1 MGSGLT
7 GDGKVQPWLQ
17 QGTVM
22 RGFVESLAEHEAR
35 GWAYDDAAPG
45 CQLSVTAHLDGVPV
59 ASAVADQP
67 RPDLLQAG
75 IGTGD
80 HGFTLDFH
88 PPLPPAALARLQMRA
103 GAGAVPL
110 ESLHG
115 SGQSRTDDA
124 SNPAV
129 PFADMQ
135 ARPVFILGPA
145 RSGTSALALAL
156 LKSGYYEGHGEGH
169 LLPLAKQLL
178 TTVDAYYDAY
188 QAGHEARGSSDT
200 RLRATHGAAFQRMV
214 RRGFVQLTQA
224 TYPSGRWIDKTPT
237 AEMVRAA
244 PLMQEM
250 WPHARF
256 IFLKRRVIENILSRR
271 RKFPGDT
278 LENHYLDWVDV
289 LSAWLQVRSRLGP
302 AAMEVDQLD
311 LAQDG
316 GAAGVA
322 IAQFLDLPEDA
333 AARFR
338 MALATDRPEQTGT
351 LGAVGTLD
359 GLGLPPDDRRGL
371 VAACARVMAAY
382 GYSYGAGYRHGA
394 RAFVDARGLLIA
406 QDGAEPLLVRIG
418 GAPAALGPGWS
429 PRFAVTAFAPFT
441 FLLLQHTGGREVTWI
456 LDRAG
461 QRLGGAV
468 ADLPE
473 AGQQALLHLV
483 RPALQASLLN
493 VLQAPD
499 LADEAGDVM
508 LLSPDLRVELFRLC
522 GGLPAPCTM
531 GAEAC
536 GDIALPAPVG
546 LVLPHAAVRAC
557 LAVDLRGQL
566 LDACRSGTMTWPSPV
581 DGFMLQEVR
590 GMVLSPLLQAWRC
603 VDRRH
608 GLVFFVLAGNFQQE
622 TSGIWFPS
630 AGVLVLPP
638 RRALFHFDVDGAAVA
653 NLLGEHVLTHGA
665 PLRGFLGGPVAGF
678 AQYTWPSASAHIG
691 HYLWNELSGLEFM
704 VAHLPPARLPQV
716 FDLGGAGGSAFY
728 GPLRLLFP
736 ELAGRIVQ
744 DHASLSGMLGAAY
757 AEGLQ
762 VVRFSGGSVSAGLRR
777 RIATLASQT
786 PAAAEA
792 RRLGAD
798 SRGTD
803 GPVVVFGLRVEN
815 RTLVDLAAFYIGL
828 ARGLCERLGPLTVII
843 DGHNSRSPAGMFS
856 SYLEHRAAR
865 RPVDVE
871 HEMADR
877 IQAGLQ
883 GLPVRIVNCVGTA
896 MLDNLAWLL
905 RADACVAPWGAGLAK
920 YRWACNL
927 PAYVLVSNFNRKH
940 KNDIHIYGDPAF
952 MDAPTE
958 VQFAD
963 AAGITDRP
971 DAEVLLR
978 MDPFHAA
985 YFINYDAAVEPAI
998 DAVTA
1003 LIMRAR
1009 AMRARGNIAP

>member
-1 MGSGLT
+1 
-7 GDGKVQPWLQ
+7 
-17 QGTVM
+17 M
-22 RGFVESLAEHEAR
+22 RGFVESLAEHQAR

-45 CQLSVTAHLDGVPV
+45 RQLRVTAHLDGVPV
-59 ASAVADQP
+59 ASAVADLP

-88 PPLPPAALARLQMRA
+88 PPLPPAALARLQVRA

-110 ESLHG
+110 ETLHG
-115 SGQSRTDDA
+115 SGQSRADDA

-129 PFADMQ
+129 PFADVQ

-156 LKSGYYEGHGEGH
+156 LKSGHYQGHGEGH

-188 QAGHEARGSSDT
+188 QAGHEARGNSDT

-250 WPHARF
+250 WPNARF

-289 LSAWLQVRSRLGP
+289 LSAWLQVRGSLG
-302 AAMEVDQLD
+302 ATAMEVDQLD

-316 GAAGVA
+316 GSVAAA

-333 AARFR
+333 ATQFR
-338 MALATDRPEQTGT
+338 TALATDRPEQTGE

-359 GLGLPPDDRRGL
+359 GLGLQPGDRRGL
-371 VAACARVMAAY
+371 VAACGRVMAAY

-394 RAFVDARGLLIA
+394 RAFVDARGMLVA
-406 QDGAEPLLVRIG
+406 QDGEEPLLVQIG

-429 PRFAVTAFAPFT
+429 PQLAVTAFAPFT
-441 FLLLQHTGGREVTWI
+441 FLVLQHTGGQQATWL

-468 ADLPE
+468 ADLPD

-483 RPALQASLLN
+483 CPALQASLLN

-508 LLSPDLRVELFRLC
+508 LLSPDVQVELFHLC
-522 GGLPAPCTM
+522 GGLPAPCVIS
-531 GAEAC
+531 AEAC
-536 GDIALPAPVG
+536 GDIALLAPGG
-546 LVLPHAAVRAC
+546 LVLPQAAVRAC
-557 LAVDLRGQL
+557 LAVDLQGQL
-566 LDACRSGTMTWPSPV
+566 LDACRTGTMTWPSPV
-581 DGFMLQEVR
+581 DGAMLQEVR

-622 TSGIWFPS
+622 ASGVWFPS
-630 AGVLVLPP
+630 AGVLVVPP
-638 RRALFHFDVDGAAVA
+638 RRALFQYDVDAAAMA
-653 NLLGEHVLTHGA
+653 NLLGEHILTHGA
-665 PLRGFLGGPVAGF
+665 ALRGFLGRPVAGF

-704 VAHLPPARLPQV
+704 AAHLPPARLPQV

-744 DHASLSGMLGAAY
+744 DHANLSGMLDVAY

-762 VVRFSGGSVSAGLRR
+762 VVRFSGGSVSAELRR
-777 RIATLASQT
+777 RIATLASRT

-792 RRLGAD
+792 CRSSAEGPNFQDPNAA
-798 SRGTD
+798 

-815 RTLVDLAAFYIGL
+815 RTLVDLAGFYIGL
-828 ARGLCERLGPLTVII
+828 GRGLCERFGALTVII
-843 DGHNSRSPAGMFS
+843 DGHNRRSPAGMFS
-856 SYLEHRAAR
+856 SHLEHRAAR

-871 HEMADR
+871 HEMAAR

-883 GLPVRIVNCVGTA
+883 DLPVRVVNCVGMA

-940 KNDIHIYGDPAF
+940 KNDIHIYSDAAF

-971 DAEVLLR
+971 DAEMLLP

-985 YFINYDAAVEPAI
+985 FFINYDAAVEPAI
-998 DAVTA
+998 DAVTSM
-1003 LIMRAR
+1003 LMRVR
-1009 AMRARGNIAP
+1009 AMSFPKVGFSNER

>member
-1 MGSGLT
+1 
-7 GDGKVQPWLQ
+7 
-17 QGTVM
+17 M

-35 GWAYDDAAPG
+35 GWAYDDTAPG
-45 CQLSVTAHLDGVPV
+45 SHLGITAHLDGVQV
-59 ASAVADQP
+59 AAAVADV
-67 RPDLLQAG
+67 RRDDLLQAG
-75 IGTGD
+75 IGAGD

-88 PPLPPAALARLQMRA
+88 PPLPPAALLRLQMRA
-103 GAGAVPL
+103 GAVTL
-110 ESLHG
+110 QTLHN
-115 SGQSRTDDA
+115 SGQSRADDA
-124 SNPAV
+124 SDPAM
-129 PFADMQ
+129 PLADTQ

-156 LKSGYYEGHGEGH
+156 LKSGHYEGHGEGH
-169 LLPLAKQLL
+169 LLPLAKRLL

-188 QAGHEARGSSDT
+188 QAGHEVRGSSDT
-200 RLRATHGAAFQRMV
+200 RMRATHGAAFQRMV
-214 RRGFVQLTQA
+214 RRGFVQLTRA

-289 LSAWLQVRSRLGP
+289 LSAWLQVRGSLGA

-311 LAQDG
+311 LAQQDEAQHG
-316 GAAGVA
+316 AGAAAA
-322 IAQFLDLPEDA
+322 IAGFLELPDAA

-338 MALATDRPEQTGT
+338 AALATDRPEQTGK

-359 GLGLPPDDRRGL
+359 GLGLPPDGRRGL
-371 VAACARVMAAY
+371 VAACGRVMSEY
-382 GYSYGAGYRHGA
+382 GYSYGADYRRGS
-394 RAFVDARGLLIA
+394 RAFVDGRGVLVAR
-406 QDGAEPLLVRIG
+406 DGMEPLLVRTG
-418 GAPAALGPGWS
+418 GAPASLGPGWS
-429 PRFAVTAFAPFT
+429 PRFAITAFAPFV
-441 FLLLQHTGGREVTWI
+441 FLELQHIGGQQATWI
-456 LDRAG
+456 LDQAG

-468 ADLPE
+468 ADLP
-473 AGQQALLHLV
+473 AAAQQALLHRV
-483 RPALQASLLN
+483 RPALHASLLD

-499 LADEAGDVM
+499 PADEAGDIS
-508 LLSPDLRVELFRLC
+508 LLSVDFRLDLFRLC
-522 GGLPAPCTM
+522 GGLPAPRTV
-531 GAEAC
+531 GAGAC
-536 GDIALPAPVG
+536 GDIAMPTPGG
-546 LVLPHAAVRAC
+546 LVLTQAAVQAC
-557 LAVDLRGQL
+557 LAVDLQGRY
-566 LDACRSGTMTWPSPV
+566 LDACRTGTMTWPSPV
-581 DGFMLQEVR
+581 DGAVLHEVR

-622 TSGIWFPS
+622 TSGVWFPA
-630 AGVLVLPP
+630 AGLLVLQPD
-638 RRALFHFDVDGAAVA
+638 RALFRYTVDGAALPS
-653 NLLGEHVLTHGA
+653 LLAEHVLIHGA
-665 PLRGFLGGPVAGF
+665 ALRGFLDRPVAGF

-704 VAHLPPARLPQV
+704 VAHLVPERLPRV

-728 GPLRLLFP
+728 GPLRRLFP
-736 ELAGRIVQ
+736 ELSGRVVQ
-744 DHASLSGMLGAAY
+744 DHAALSPMLGAAY
-757 AEGLQ
+757 ADGVQ
-762 VVRFSGGSVSAGLRR
+762 VLRFSGSFVSAGLRR
-777 RIATLASQT
+777 RIAALAAET
-786 PAAAEA
+786 PAARAGSLDA
-792 RRLGAD
+792 AG
-798 SRGTD
+798 

-828 ARGLCERLGPLTVII
+828 ARGLCERLGAITVII
-843 DGHNSRSPAGMFS
+843 DGHNSRGPAGTFS
-856 SYLEHRAAR
+856 SHLEHRAAR
-865 RPVDVE
+865 RPVEVE
-871 HEMADR
+871 HEMAAS

-883 GLPVRIVNCVGTA
+883 NLPVRVVSCVGLP

-952 MDAPTE
+952 MEAPTE
-958 VQFAD
+958 VLFAD

-971 DAEVLLR
+971 DAEVLLP

-985 YFINYDAAVEPAI
+985 FFTNYDAAVEPAA
-998 DAVTA
+998 DAVAA
-1003 LIMRAR
+1003 LLRRAR
-1009 AMRARGNIAP
+1009 VRQVRGSTAP

>member
-1 MGSGLT
+1 
-7 GDGKVQPWLQ
+7 
-17 QGTVM
+17 M

-45 CQLSVTAHLDGVPV
+45 RRLSVTAHLDGVPV
-59 ASAVADQP
+59 ASAVADRP

-110 ESLHG
+110 ETLYG
-115 SGQSRTDDA
+115 SGQSRADDA

-156 LKSGYYEGHGEGH
+156 LKSGHYEGHGEGH

-178 TTVDAYYDAY
+178 TTADGYYEAYH
-188 QAGHEARGSSDT
+188 AGHEARGNSDT

-256 IFLKRRVIENILSRR
+256 VFLKRRVVENIQSRR

-302 AAMEVDQLD
+302 AAIEVDQLD
-311 LAQDG
+311 LAEEG
-316 GAAGVA
+316 GAAAAA
-322 IAQFLDLPEDA
+322 IARFLDLPEDA
-333 AARFR
+333 AVRFR

-359 GLGLPPDDRRGL
+359 GLGLPPGDRRGL
-371 VAACARVMAAY
+371 LAACGRVMAAY

-394 RAFVDARGLLIA
+394 RAFVDARGLLVA

-418 GAPAALGPGWS
+418 GAPAVLGPGWS
-429 PRFAVTAFAPFT
+429 PLLAVTAFAPFT
-441 FLLLQHTGGREVTWI
+441 FLVLQHTGGQQATWV
-456 LDRAG
+456 LDPVG

-473 AGQQALLHLV
+473 AGRQALLHLV
-483 RPALQASLLN
+483 RPALQASLLD
-493 VLQAPD
+493 VLQAAD

-508 LLSPDLRVELFRLC
+508 RLSPDLRVELFRLC
-522 GGLPAPCTM
+522 GGLAAPRVIS
-531 GAEAC
+531 AEAC
-536 GDIALPAPVG
+536 GDIALPAPGG
-546 LVLPHAAVRAC
+546 LVLPQAAVRAC
-557 LAVDLRGQL
+557 LAVDLQGRL
-566 LDACRSGTMTWPSPV
+566 LEACRTGTMSWPSPV
-581 DGFMLQEVR
+581 DGAMLLEVR

-608 GLVFFVLAGNFQQE
+608 GLVFFILAGNFQQE
-622 TSGIWFPS
+622 TSGVWFPS
-630 AGVLVLPP
+630 AGVLVVPP
-638 RRALFHFDVDGAAVA
+638 RRALFQYDLDGAAMA
-653 NLLGEHVLTHGA
+653 DLLGEHIMTHGA
-665 PLRGFLGGPVAGF
+665 ALRGFLGRPVAGF
-678 AQYTWPSASAHIG
+678 AQYTWPSASGHIG

-704 VAHLPPARLPQV
+704 AAHLPPARLPQV

-744 DHASLSGMLGAAY
+744 DHASLSGMLGATY
-757 AEGLQ
+757 ADGVQ
-762 VVRFSGGSVSAGLRR
+762 VVRFSGGFVSAGLRR
-777 RIATLASQT
+777 RIATLASRT

-792 RRLGAD
+792 RHLGTDTLGAD
-798 SRGTD
+798 GLNAAA

-828 ARGLCERLGPLTVII
+828 ARGLSERLGPLTVII

-856 SYLEHRAAR
+856 SHLEHRAAR

-871 HEMADR
+871 HEAAAR

-883 GLPVRIVNCVGTA
+883 GLPVRIVNCVGMA

-952 MDAPTE
+952 METPTE

-985 YFINYDAAVEPAI
+985 FFINYDAAVEPAI

-1003 LIMRAR
+1003 LLTRAR
-1009 AMRARGNIAP
+1009 ATRAWGSTAP